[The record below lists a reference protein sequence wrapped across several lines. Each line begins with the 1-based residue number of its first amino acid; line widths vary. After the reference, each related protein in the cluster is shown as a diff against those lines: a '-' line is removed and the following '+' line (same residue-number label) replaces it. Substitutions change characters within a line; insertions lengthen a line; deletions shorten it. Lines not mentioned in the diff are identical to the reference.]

1 MADTVSQEVRS
12 RMMSRIRNKDSKPEL
27 LVRRYLHRHG
37 FRYRIHDLRIS
48 GRPDV
53 VLPKYRCVIFV
64 HGCFWHRHRSCKYA
78 ATPAT
83 RPEFW
88 IEKLEKNRMRD
99 ERVQSSLLQAGWRV
113 AVVWECSLKASADA
127 TLAELQK
134 FVLSDDK
141 FTELA

>member
-12 RMMSRIRNKDSKPEL
+12 RMMSRIRNKNSKPEL
-27 LVRRYLHRHG
+27 LVRKYLHRHG
-37 FRYRIHDLRIS
+37 FRYRIHDFRIA

-53 VLPKYRCVIFV
+53 VLPKYRCVVFV

-88 IEKLEKNRMRD
+88 LEKLEKNRTRD

-127 TLAELQK
+127 TLAELKK

>member
-12 RMMSRIRNKDSKPEL
+12 RMMSRIRNKNSKPEL
-27 LVRRYLHRHG
+27 LVRKYLHRHG
-37 FRYRIHDLRIS
+37 FRYRIHDLRIA

-113 AVVWECSLKASADA
+113 AIVWECSLKASADA
-127 TLAELQK
+127 TLAELQR